1 MGDIRVRQMESGAW
15 EADELRSKAHFEEA
29 RWSDLVVAG
38 EAIRYTR
45 IG

>member
-1 MGDIRVRQMESGAW
+1 MESGAL
-15 EADELRSKAHFEEA
+15 ETDELRSKAHFEEA
-29 RWSDLVVAG
+29 RWSDLVVVG